1 MTEQKL
7 PVDEETLDSIQP
19 HFDSQFTTIR
29 QETQQELCTIE
40 TNVNATVA
48 GKETIWTE
56 TTNNIKNIN
65 SELIEI
71 RKLVLTNGAT
81 QPTSPILQ
89 FSNATPLPNNDHD
102 PQVNFSSSPLDA
114 ENAMIQR
121 LLPTTNTIVLPPI
134 SAIPIFPEKPVD
146 RPRQFLL
153 RETEHARTVNNWST
167 DVFPQGI
174 SQFLK
179 DSALEWHC
187 QLYITNTLP
196 TNWNQFVTR
205 FLAQFHS
212 PLRAAQQ
219 EYEWSDCKQQEN
231 ETINEFI
238 VRLPSLCLEQKSNEK
253 ETDFIKHLFCKMW
266 PDMLTFM
273 NASRSV
279 SLDEVII
286 EAQHV
291 EEILYLRSKEVRLRN
306 APQSKPTFTRANTTP
321 LMSLSTPTHHSP
333 CSPYSGAA
341 TQANPA
347 CWRCYETDKHR
358 PPEVSSFS
366 DSILS
371 ADQQQRLSDLLQFF
385 PQVFI
390 NTPGRTNKLQHHID
404 IQPEAEPRNSAPY
417 RYAPARRQIMEEKID
432 EMLKDG
438 IIVTSNSPWASLV
451 VLSPKKD
458 GSMRFC
464 IDYRKLN
471 EITIRDAYPI
481 PRIDDTL
488 ESSVTYPR
496 FWRCGHSLLEM

>member
-253 ETDFIKHLFCKMW
+253 ETDFIKHLFFKMW

-347 CWRCYETDKHR
+347 CWRCYETGHYSSNC
-358 PPEVSSFS
+358 PPPPNDNIRTFESNEFNSQPLPPRS
-366 DSILS
+366 KSI
-371 ADQQQRLSDLLQFF
+371 
-385 PQVFI
+385 
-390 NTPGRTNKLQHHID
+390 
-404 IQPEAEPRNSAPY
+404 
-417 RYAPARRQIMEEKID
+417 
-432 EMLKDG
+432 
-438 IIVTSNSPWASLV
+438 
-451 VLSPKKD
+451 
-458 GSMRFC
+458 
-464 IDYRKLN
+464 
-471 EITIRDAYPI
+471 
-481 PRIDDTL
+481 
-488 ESSVTYPR
+488 
-496 FWRCGHSLLEM
+496 